1 MELFPLIFK
10 RNEAIT
16 IFMSYF
22 YCVSASS
29 VLKYV
34 EGPGDSLISDS
45 VNDSDECCDKAKA
58 NN

>member
-1 MELFPLIFK
+1 
-10 RNEAIT
+10 
-16 IFMSYF
+16 MSYF
-22 YCVSASS
+22 YYVSASS
-29 VLKYV
+29 VLNYV